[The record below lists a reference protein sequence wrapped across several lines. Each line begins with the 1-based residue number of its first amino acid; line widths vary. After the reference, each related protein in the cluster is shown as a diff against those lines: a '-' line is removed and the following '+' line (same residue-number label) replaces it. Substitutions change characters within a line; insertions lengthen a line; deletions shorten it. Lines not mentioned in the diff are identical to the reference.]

1 MAFSEQDLKLHL
13 KNEDVKRVYL
23 LYGEESYLTMHYMQQ
38 LVRKSGVRQDD
49 ELSVFNFQ
57 RFDGQE
63 CSFDAIEAAAEALP
77 LMADKKCVT
86 VSNCDVTAAALFDRA
101 LALVSDPPE
110 DTVLIFWMTTVLA
123 DGKLN
128 AKWKQFAEAIDENG
142 GMCVAFPRKTN
153 DEIARILCAGAGR
166 RGALMKTEIAKKLVE
181 QSGND
186 LNLLLNELD
195 KLCALAGNGEITTEI
210 LEQVATKN
218 LNAQAYELSNAI
230 LQNHYE
236 KAYIILHRL
245 FACKAEPVAILAALS
260 NAYADMYRAKVA
272 AIGGRQ
278 AETLV
283 EEFDYKGKAFRLR
296 YAARDCS
303 KLSLESLRESLDMLA
318 QADRR
323 LKSSSVDKRTVLEEV
338 AAKLIVTAKLGKV
351 E

>member
-1 MAFSEQDLKLHL
+1 MAFTEQDLKLHL
-13 KNEDVKRVYL
+13 KTEEVKPVYL
-23 LYGEESYLTMHYMQQ
+23 LYGEESYLTVHYMEQ

-57 RFDGQE
+57 RFDGQD
-63 CSFDAIEAAAEALP
+63 CSFDAIEAAAESMP

-101 LALVSDPPE
+101 MALVTDPSE
-110 DTVLIFWMTTVLA
+110 DTVLIFWMTTLLS

-128 AKWKQFAEAIDENG
+128 AKWKQFADAIDQNG
-142 GMCVAFPRKTN
+142 GMTVSFPRKSN

-166 RGALMKTEIAKKLVE
+166 RGALMKTETAKRLVE

-195 KLCALAGNGEITTEI
+195 KLCALAGNGEITPEI

-236 KAYIILHRL
+236 KAYTILHRL
-245 FACKAEPVAILAALS
+245 FACKAEPLAMLGALS
-260 NAYADMYRAKVA
+260 GAYTDMYRAKVA

-278 AETLV
+278 VETLV
-283 EEFDYKGKAFRLR
+283 EEFDYKGKAFRLK

-303 KLSLESLRESLDMLA
+303 KMSLEALRESLEILA

-323 LKSSSVDKRTVLEEV
+323 LKSSSADKRTVLEEV
-338 AAKLIVTAKLGKV
+338 AAKLIVTAKLGKP

>member
-1 MAFSEQDLKLHL
+1 MAFSEQDLKAHL
-13 KNEDVKRVYL
+13 KTDEVKPVYL
-23 LYGEESYLTMHYMQQ
+23 LYGEESYLTMHYMEQ

-57 RFDGQE
+57 RFDGQD

-86 VSNCDVTAAALFDRA
+86 VSNCDVTAAAVFDRA
-101 LALVSDPPE
+101 VSLVTDPPE
-110 DTVLIFWMTTVLA
+110 DTVLIFWMTTLLA
-123 DGKLN
+123 DGKLS
-128 AKWKQFAEAIDENG
+128 AKWKQFMETVDKNG
-142 GMCVAFPRKTN
+142 GMCVAFPRKTD
-153 DEIARILCAGAGR
+153 DEIARLLCAGAGR
-166 RGALMKTEIAKKLVE
+166 RGAILKTDTAKRLVE

-195 KLCALAGNGEITTEI
+195 KLCALAGNGEITVEI

-218 LNAQAYELSNAI
+218 LSAQAYELSNAI

-236 KAYIILHRL
+236 KAYTILHRL
-245 FACKAEPVAILAALS
+245 FACKAEPVVMLGALS
-260 NAYADMYRAKVA
+260 SAYTDMYRAKVA

-278 AETLV
+278 VETLV
-283 EEFDYKGKAFRLR
+283 EEFDYKGKAFRLK

-303 KLSLESLRESLDMLA
+303 KMSLEALRESLDILA

-323 LKSSSVDKRTVLEEV
+323 LKSSAADKRTVLEEV